1 MRKLPGV
8 NYERKMQKVQVSTF
22 TNDDLEGSIASVIE
36 TLQNYQKQYPD
47 SFLSY
52 EDITPPYSDTTTY
65 GYVLYAQVLETDVE
79 MNSRIDLEERRVRRT
94 EEIERAQLAELLK
107 KYTASN

>member
-8 NYERKMQKVQVSTF
+8 YYERKTQKMQVSTF
-22 TNDDLEGSIASVIE
+22 INDDLEGSIASVIE
-36 TLQNYQKQYPD
+36 TLQNYQKQYPN

-52 EDITPPYSDTTTY
+52 EDITPPYSDTMY
-65 GYVLYAQVLETDVE
+65 GYVLYAEVLETDVE
-79 MNSRIDLEERRVRRT
+79 MNSRIDLEERRVQRT

-107 KYTASN
+107 KYPAGN